1 MKLSVIGAGS
11 WGTVLSQIL
20 ADNGHTVFLW
30 ARNPEKA
37 ARIQETR
44 CNADYLPD
52 FKLNPAI
59 TVTSSLADA
68 ARDAAVLVF
77 VVPSKGMAAIA
88 RQVAELTDCRDT
100 VLLTCTKGFDLATHK
115 LMTDI
120 LEETFP
126 HARAIAALSGPNLAR
141 EIAQKQPAA
150 TVIACKEMK
159 EARFLQQC
167 FMNGYFRPY
176 TSTDLIGVELC
187 GCVKNCIALVG
198 GMLSGLGYGENAQAG
213 LITRGLAE
221 LTRLGVKLGA
231 RRATFFGL
239 AGVGDLI
246 ATCTSPLSRNRS
258 AGYALAKGKTL
269 EEITG
274 GTKMVIEGI
283 NATPVVRELARRH
296 QVEMPIIEQL
306 YKVLFEQKQVTDAI
320 RDLMKRAAKKE

>member
-20 ADNGHTVFLW
+20 ADNGHTVHLW

-52 FKLNPAI
+52 FTLNPAI
-59 TVTSSLADA
+59 IVTGSLAEA
-68 ARDAAVLVF
+68 VAGATVLVF

-115 LMTDI
+115 LMTEI
-120 LEETFP
+120 LEENFP
-126 HARAIAALSGPNLAR
+126 RARAIAALSGPNLAR

-150 TVIACKEMK
+150 TVIACRKLQ
-159 EARFLQQC
+159 EARFLQKC

-231 RRATFFGL
+231 HRATFFGL

-258 AGYALAKGKTL
+258 AGYALARGRTL

-283 NATPVVRELARRH
+283 NATPVVRELARSH

-306 YKVLFEQKQVTDAI
+306 YQVLFEKKQVTEAI
-320 RDLMKRAAKKE
+320 RDLMKRSAKKE

>member
-20 ADNGHTVFLW
+20 ADNGHTVHLW

-52 FKLNPAI
+52 FTLNPAI
-59 TVTSSLADA
+59 IVTGSLAEA
-68 ARDAAVLVF
+68 VAGATVLVF

-88 RQVAELTDCRDT
+88 RQVAEITDCRDT

-115 LMTDI
+115 LMTEI
-120 LEETFP
+120 LEENFP
-126 HARAIAALSGPNLAR
+126 RARAIAALSGPNLAR

-150 TVIACKEMK
+150 TVIACRKLQ
-159 EARFLQQC
+159 EARFLQKC

-231 RRATFFGL
+231 HRATFFGL

-258 AGYALAKGKTL
+258 AGYALAQGRTL

-283 NATPVVRELARRH
+283 NATPVVRELARSH

-306 YKVLFEQKQVTDAI
+306 YQVLFEKKQVTEAI
-320 RDLMKRAAKKE
+320 RDLMKRSAKKE